1 MRYLRDYG
9 EAQDRRGSQ
18 QRIRDENLMWVFRLL
33 YKHREIS
40 RSDLTRMTGL
50 SPTTV
55 STLVEKLVREKL
67 VVEKGFAPT
76 LSTGRKP
83 VNLQICAFGR
93 QIPVFTLGRRSVRY
107 TLYNLQLDVLE
118 SGVVPMDTARY
129 WSGKGEG
136 RNEFPEVGR
145 EYADLI
151 LKVLHGRSQRFSPE
165 AALAIC
171 INYPG
176 VQTQRDGNIIM
187 PGMRV
192 SIQPDHFMRLETE
205 FGLPVFMGS
214 LAQSMA
220 YAEKKY
226 LETEYGDDEALM
238 FVAVRSGVSL
248 GVIGEEE
255 PALQNRFYGEM
266 GHMSINY
273 RGKPCFCGRKGCLE
287 EYVSREAIIARVE
300 QAISF
305 HPCATLAGRGDQLT
319 LEMIGMAYDAGEREI
334 VKVINEVAEQLYAGI
349 YNAMCLT
356 GVRRVF
362 IGGGIERLGRGFL
375 ECIRMHA
382 MSAGDFL
389 QLSPSI
395 DYGHIAGED
404 AGRGIARYYIE
415 KVFRVGKKLEI

>member
-1 MRYLRDYG
+1 
-9 EAQDRRGSQ
+9 
-18 QRIRDENLMWVFRLL
+18 
-33 YKHREIS
+33 
-40 RSDLTRMTGL
+40 
-50 SPTTV
+50 
-55 STLVEKLVREKL
+55 
-67 VVEKGFAPT
+67 
-76 LSTGRKP
+76 
-83 VNLQICAFGR
+83 
-93 QIPVFTLGRRSVRY
+93 
-107 TLYNLQLDVLE
+107 
-118 SGVVPMDTARY
+118 
-129 WSGKGEG
+129 
-136 RNEFPEVGR
+136 
-145 EYADLI
+145 
-151 LKVLHGRSQRFSPE
+151 
-165 AALAIC
+165 
-171 INYPG
+171 
-176 VQTQRDGNIIM
+176 
-187 PGMRV
+187 
-192 SIQPDHFMRLETE
+192 MRLETE